1 MIDLQEYNVKKMVNA
16 FKLTSPK
23 KVTGINRRTKTI
35 SGKVDKRTY
44 AALYGAYG
52 TYGRM
57 LGGGSRLVY
66 KNGKFQFKTT
76 NLKKY
81 NKNEVC
87 LILFYKNRYEKYGPD
102 VLLKM
107 FRVTLKK

>member
-35 SGKVDKRTY
+35 TGKVDKRTY

-52 TYGRM
+52 NNGRM
-57 LGGGSRLVY
+57 LGGSRLY
-66 KNGKFQFKTT
+66 KNGKLKIKTK

-87 LILFYKNRYEKYGPD
+87 LMLFYKNRYEKYGPD
-102 VLLKM
+102 VLLTM
-107 FRVTLKK
+107 FRITLKK